1 MDISNFRVI
10 SPDILKEPQDI
21 SITLSYNGNGKIHI
35 SRACL
40 EVLDNPKY
48 ILMAVN
54 PERKVLILRNWREKG
69 GHRVV
74 LIEDGACIFVG
85 CSHFLTRLAQI
96 MGWTVL
102 PGKTVEISGTSAWEG
117 TVEFP
122 LPLNMEPHLKRS

>member
-1 MDISNFRVI
+1 MDVNGYSVV
-10 SPDILKEPQDI
+10 SLDIFKAPQEI
-21 SITLSYNGNGKIHI
+21 TVTLSYIGKGKIHVNRGCI
-35 SRACL
+35 EAL
-40 EVLDNPKY
+40 GFPHY

-85 CSHFLTRLAQI
+85 CSHFLSRLAQI

>member
-35 SRACL
+35 SRVCL

-54 PERKVLILRNWREKG
+54 PERRVLILRKWQEKR

-74 LIEDGACIFVG
+74 LNEDGSCTFAG
-85 CSHFLTRLAQI
+85 CNMFMARLAKL
-96 MGWTVL
+96 MGWEAL
-102 PGKTVEISGTSAWEG
+102 PGKTVGISGTSAWEG

-122 LPLNMEPHLKRS
+122 LPLNMEPHLKRT